1 MTVSG
6 GIARVGFS
14 GVGGVD
20 RAGEE
25 GFWVGEVAAGECS
38 WTVISP
44 LHREYP
50 LGAWNFSGI
59 VVLMY
64 AACMVAGL
72 AAIDVTGWRS
82 GASARS
88 KAGGA
93 VDREGLLCGIKSAGS
108 RGQRSR
114 AFWRRAVMGVAM
126 VAAAFHGMIHLVV
139 LIPSRGGVGWRGEGK
154 GRGGEV
160 GSSSSSSMMT
170 NPISSLGSG
179 RRPKVVVMM
188 PTRKNLHPVVTSK
201 AFACLEAMKLGNPE
215 LDLDVFIFDRVVP
228 RAASDKRPLSKVAR
242 IRNMMIA
249 EAGVE
254 TNYDYTLWLDSDI
267 VEYPPDL
274 PTRLI
279 RENPDGITAPLVL
292 IEEPGPLGTD
302 QFYDTTAFVKRH
314 MSKVSDD
321 TSPFVKGRN
330 IDRLYP
336 YLVPPGCDDDSLD
349 WKCAM
354 HHGHDVDSVGTI
366 YMVNAD
372 IFRVGKAVFA
382 DHPSFTE
389 HYPLMEH
396 AWRMGRR
403 VVVTSRSVARH
414 ANLPFYGESFHENVI
429 ISGGKFPPSLAGAQK
444 ANMTAWASLITSAY
458 CKELGRLPDAGGML
472 SYMEHLQNG
481 VAHVDGKA
489 VAADEM
495 FVRSVLS
502 GSGEAKALLERE
514 SSGQGR
520 FKIQL
525 NFSSTPAKRNG
536 LFSVTLHCHGIEC
549 MGAGTFNIINGID
562 CTYEPLPPT
571 CLSPGALNDT
581 TGTSR
586 VDLSILTVNVS
597 TIGGTSR
604 GSNLEWEPVEGVLM
618 GHQQIQLLGEETVY
632 DRSLSVLKPGVYR
645 MRASLKRFDGS
656 RDESFEATADS
667 STFLVVP
674 EDDSDMLQ
682 TVRGAAG
689 MHARVTG
696 ERQQHESRYVVLAH
710 SSAYSKASTQQLLST
725 IQQVAASSFWFESFS
740 SI

>member
-1 MTVSG
+1 MAVTG
-6 GIARVGFS
+6 GNTRGGFS
-14 GVGGVD
+14 GGVDGVD

-25 GFWVGEVAAGECS
+25 GFGAREVAAGECS
-38 WTVISP
+38 WTAISP

-59 VVLMY
+59 VLVLY
-64 AACMVAGL
+64 AACIVAGL
-72 AAIDVTGWRS
+72 AAIEVAGWRS
-82 GASARS
+82 RASARS

-108 RGQRSR
+108 RGQRPRS
-114 AFWRRAVMGVAM
+114 FWRRALMGAAM
-126 VAAAFHGMIHLVV
+126 VAAAFHGMIHLVG
-139 LIPSRGGVGWRGEGK
+139 LFSSR
-154 GRGGEV
+154 GRGGWGGEGEGWV
-160 GSSSSSSMMT
+160 GGGGSSSSSSSTMT
-170 NPISSLGSG
+170 HPISSLGSG

-188 PTRKNLHPVVTSK
+188 PTRKDLHPVVTGK

-228 RAASDKRPLSKVAR
+228 RVASDKRPLSKVSR

-279 RENPDGITAPLVL
+279 RENPHGITAPLVL

-330 IDRLYP
+330 IDRFYP
-336 YLVPPGCDDDSLD
+336 YLMPRSCDDDRLD
-349 WKCAM
+349 WQCAM
-354 HHGHDVDSVGTI
+354 HQGHDVDSVGTI

-429 ISGGKFPPSLAGAQK
+429 ISGGDFPSSLGGAQK
-444 ANMTAWASLITSAY
+444 ADMATWASQITSAY

-481 VAHVDGKA
+481 VAYIDGKA
-489 VAADEM
+489 VAADET

-502 GSGEAKALLERE
+502 VSGEAKALLERE
-514 SSGQGR
+514 SAGQGR
-520 FKIQL
+520 FQIQL
-525 NFSSTPAKRNG
+525 NFSSTPARRNG
-536 LFSVTLHCHGIEC
+536 LFSVVLHCHGIGC
-549 MGAGTFNIINGID
+549 MGAGTFNIINGVD
-562 CTYEPLPPT
+562 CTYGPILPT

-597 TIGGTSR
+597 TIGGTAR

-618 GHQQIQLLGEETVY
+618 GHQHIQLLGEETVY
-632 DRSLSVLKPGVYR
+632 YRSLSVVTPGVYR

-656 RDESFEATADS
+656 RDESFEAVVDS

-674 EDDSDMLQ
+674 EDDSDLLP
-682 TVRGAAG
+682 TVRGATGMNAG
-689 MHARVTG
+689 VTR

-710 SSAYSKASTQQLLST
+710 SSAFSKASARQLLST
-725 IQQVAASSFWFESFS
+725 IQQVAASYF
-740 SI
+740 